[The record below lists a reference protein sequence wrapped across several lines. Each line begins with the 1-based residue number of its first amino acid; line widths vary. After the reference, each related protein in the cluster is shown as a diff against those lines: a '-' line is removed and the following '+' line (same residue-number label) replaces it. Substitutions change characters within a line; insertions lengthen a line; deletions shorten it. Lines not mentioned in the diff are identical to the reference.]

1 MPPLDSN
8 PLHPAKS
15 HYAAGTTRK
24 DRIEVNS
31 YYTMKVTSF
40 DVLAGQPRWRW
51 RRLRLR
57 FGWAYSIHHKRGGD
71 Y

>member
-1 MPPLDSN
+1 MTPLDSN
-8 PLHPAKS
+8 PLHPAKA

-40 DVLAGQPRWRW
+40 DVLAGQLRWRW

-57 FGWAYSIHHKRGGD
+57 LGRLIQSLIRGEGD